1 MQETDEVHQAYSAV
15 YNTSVKQQLSLPFLL
30 LIHYLPPPSPCFLQY
45 FEQYAVCLFLL
56 PFFFYCFFSIFL
68 PLQWTEREFICPTD
82 ICYKVTQFRQHL
94 EAAEG
99 EHTATGPLDNKF
111 LPFCIIKNE

>member
-1 MQETDEVHQAYSAV
+1 MDR
-15 YNTSVKQQLSLPFLL
+15 K
-30 LIHYLPPPSPCFLQY
+30 
-45 FEQYAVCLFLL
+45 
-56 PFFFYCFFSIFL
+56 
-68 PLQWTEREFICPTD
+68 EFICPTD

-99 EHTATGPLDNKF
+99 EHTATNPLDNKF